1 MLLPRLLWCLL
12 LLWLLRLVLQVLL
25 FFLLL
30 LLLMLLLLLPPL
42 QLAPSISYSSFLFA
56 APQPP
61 TPGRL
66 NTAIKQSMRVHH
78 ALAWRAPLNT
88 VFRIFRLVDVTYNF
102 VDWGARKTNERQREV
117 FINTVQR

>member
-30 LLLMLLLLLPPL
+30 LLLLMLLLLLPPL

-56 APQPP
+56 APSTTYTRQIKHRHQTEHAGSPRPCLACPP
-61 TPGRL
+61 
-66 NTAIKQSMRVHH
+66 
-78 ALAWRAPLNT
+78 
-88 VFRIFRLVDVTYNF
+88 
-102 VDWGARKTNERQREV
+102 
-117 FINTVQR
+117 